1 LAGQLG
7 GLAGDQAAFASSEI
21 AIQDATIQAA
31 NVSFQRGLRETS
43 ENNLRQS
50 TGFAK
55 GGTVYASRGMFI
67 PRGTDTVPAM
77 LTPGEFVVNRAA
89 VQRGNN
95 LQMLQAMNTGGGA
108 SSPTAKSGG
117 GPVNYYQFG
126 GIVDAIGSAFGAAGN
141 SLQGVFGQFT
151 QSVEKLVTSKFSVQL
166 DPVTINIEGGSFL
179 QNMKQEIKSEL
190 LREVGQELQ
199 KGKINNTGTFG
210 TSNSVLN
217 KPTG

>member
-1 LAGQLG
+1 
-7 GLAGDQAAFASSEI
+7 
-21 AIQDATIQAA
+21 
-31 NVSFQRGLRETS
+31 
-43 ENNLRQS
+43 
-50 TGFAK
+50 
-55 GGTVYASRGMFI
+55 M
-67 PRGTDTVPAM
+67 
-77 LTPGEFVVNRAA
+77 TPGEFVVNRAA

-95 LQMLQAMNTGGGA
+95 LQILQAMNTGGGA